1 MRALAPVLDVLAAS
15 ARHGGMLLAVG
26 VFGGLLVPPLAD
38 ALHWFIA
45 PNVVALM
52 TLVLLR
58 VDIPDAMRHLRR
70 PGRLAAIVAFHALAA
85 PVLVWAAVAPLALD
99 PGIAGALVIFA
110 TGCAATSGA
119 AFARLVGLDAEL
131 TLLATLATT
140 VLVPFTAPPMV
151 HLLIGI
157 DLALSLPAFMA
168 RLGLVVGV
176 PLLLSVLIRRLVG
189 PARLT
194 PLGPAIDGVVVWI
207 LVLYGFGV
215 MRGLAGRLL
224 DDPAWV
230 AQAAAAAF
238 LGSFGL
244 NLATTLGF
252 GLAFGGVG
260 WRVAASAGLMGGN
273 RNMALYLAILP
284 AAADP
289 RIGLFFALCQFPLF
303 LSPLLLRPV
312 YRWARSIGGR
322 EAGVDASGDKA

>member
-1 MRALAPVLDVLAAS
+1 MRIVAAFLGFLAGS
-15 ARHGGMLLAVG
+15 ARHGGALLAVG
-26 VFGGLLVPPLAD
+26 VFAGLLVPPLAD
-38 ALHWFIA
+38 AMHWFIA

-58 VDIPDAMRHLRR
+58 VDIGGAVLHLRR
-70 PGRLAAIVAFHALAA
+70 PGRLLAIVAFHALVA
-85 PVLVWAAVAPLALD
+85 PVLVWAAIAPLALD

-110 TGCAATSGA
+110 TGCSATSGA

-157 DLALSLPAFMA
+157 DLALSLPGFMA
-168 RLGLVVGV
+168 RLALVVGV
-176 PLLLSVLIRRLVG
+176 PMLLSLLIRRLAG
-189 PARLT
+189 PQRLA
-194 PLGPAIDGVVVWI
+194 PLGPAIDGAVVWI
-207 LVLYGFGV
+207 VVLYGFGV
-215 MRGLAGRLL
+215 MKGLAARLL
-224 DDPAWV
+224 DDPTWV

-238 LGSFGL
+238 LGNFGL
-244 NLATTLGF
+244 NLVTT
-252 GLAFGGVG
+252 LAFGGLG

-303 LSPLLLRPV
+303 LSPFLLRPV
-312 YRWARSIGGR
+312 YRLFRRAR
-322 EAGVDASGDKA
+322 